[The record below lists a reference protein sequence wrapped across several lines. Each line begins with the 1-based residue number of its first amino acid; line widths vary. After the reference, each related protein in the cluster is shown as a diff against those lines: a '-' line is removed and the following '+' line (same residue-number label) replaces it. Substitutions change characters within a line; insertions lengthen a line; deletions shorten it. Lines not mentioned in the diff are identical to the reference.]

1 MSRYDEFD
9 DEPYVVIERESA
21 GVAPFLVGLAL
32 GAAAALLMAPRSG
45 AATRRDIKRRALRV
59 RRAAENVA
67 SDVTETVVD
76 TFQDARRRVEEQIDT
91 ARQAVEIK
99 RQQVHR
105 AMEAGRL
112 AAHEARE
119 ELEQRIAETKAAYNA
134 GASVARNGRTSVAAD
149 DGEGEGDEG

>member
-1 MSRYDEFD
+1 MSRYEYDD
-9 DEPYVVIERESA
+9 DEPYVVVERHSA
-21 GVAPFLVGLAL
+21 GAASFIMGLAL
-32 GAAAALLMAPRSG
+32 GAAAALLLAPRSG
-45 AATRRDIKRRALRV
+45 AATRRDIRRRALRV
-59 RRAAENVA
+59 RRAATNVA
-67 SDVTETVVD
+67 TDVTDTVVD

-91 ARQAVEIK
+91 ARQAVELK

-134 GASVARNGRTSVAAD
+134 GASVARNGRATTTAD
-149 DGEGEGDEG
+149 DGGIDEG